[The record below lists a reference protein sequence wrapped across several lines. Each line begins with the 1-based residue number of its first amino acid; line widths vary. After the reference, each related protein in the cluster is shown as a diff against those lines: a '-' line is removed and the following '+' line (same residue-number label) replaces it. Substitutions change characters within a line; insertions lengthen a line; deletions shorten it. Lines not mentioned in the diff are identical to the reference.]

1 MTNEESKRIID
12 ENAAMAV
19 ACTYNVLFTNDIVSG
34 LALDAVEAVRKSP
47 LCCYKTK
54 QAVNSSGLDKA
65 IERYRS
71 HEKRLYP
78 LRISRTTVIYVTKN
92 KCNRKYAEDYL
103 NNRLKRL

>member
-1 MTNEESKRIID
+1 MK
-12 ENAAMAV
+12 
-19 ACTYNVLFTNDIVSG
+19 
-34 LALDAVEAVRKSP
+34 KK
-47 LCCYKTK
+47 KTEQK
-54 QAVNSSGLDKA
+54 PDSTVNGSGLDKA

-103 NNRLKRL
+103 NNKLKRL